1 MKSQTKHWKLYPPAP
16 RLHLDAGPEHPV
28 LAQVLYNRGVR
39 VQADMAA
46 FLAGNH
52 AVKENPY
59 RLKGMVEAVQR
70 LLQAIDSRQTI
81 CVYGDFD
88 ADGVTATA
96 LLVTALQTAGARVGP
111 YIPHRV
117 DEGYGLNLEA
127 IETIAAKGAK
137 VIITVDCGIRSVAE
151 VARAVE
157 LGLDVIVTD
166 HHSIGPIMPPALAVI
181 NPKRADNPD
190 TFDGLAGV
198 GVAYRLA
205 QGILRAVSERDE
217 SPLSKAQVEE
227 IETDLLDLVAIGT
240 VADMLPLV
248 GENRSLVQRGLTQL
262 NRTQRPGL
270 LALYAVAAVQPGTVD
285 TTTIGF
291 RIAPRIN
298 AAGRLDSAALA
309 YKLLRTTDPAE
320 AAELAQELE
329 SLNQRRRTLTEEVSA
344 QAEAQLTPQIAG
356 DAPLYLVSGPDF
368 LSGIVGL
375 VAGRLTDRLYRPTL
389 VIEEGA
395 EESRGSA
402 RSIQEFHITAALDEI
417 SHLLVRHGG
426 HHMAAGFTL
435 RSERLAEFKTA
446 ITAIAHR
453 ELSAYDGDLRPTLL
467 VDAELPLVDVNW
479 GLTHQLA
486 RLEPT
491 GQGNPTPTF
500 LFPNCR
506 VRDHRTVGKGQHLKL
521 TLSTGKGAEVM
532 DAIAFG
538 LGEWAGELKPGIRV
552 DLVGQIGV
560 NEWNNEKRLQV
571 VVEDMRLAEK

>member
-1 MKSQTKHWKLYPPAP
+1 MKSQTKRWKLYPPAP
-16 RLHLDAGPEHPV
+16 RLHLDTGPEHPV

-39 VQADMAA
+39 VPAEMAV
-46 FLAGNH
+46 FLAENH
-52 AVKENPY
+52 AVKENPF
-59 RLKGMVEAVQR
+59 RLKGLPEAVQR
-70 LLQAIDSRQTI
+70 LLQAMDSRQTI

-96 LLVTALQTAGARVGP
+96 LLVTAIQAAGGRVGP

-127 IETIAAKGAK
+127 VETIAAKGAHLL
-137 VIITVDCGIRSVAE
+137 ITVDCGIRSVAE
-151 VARAVE
+151 VARAVA

-166 HHSIGPIMPPALAVI
+166 HHSIGPVLPPALAVI
-181 NPKRADNPD
+181 NPKRLDNPD

-205 QGILRAVSERDE
+205 QGILRAVAEREE
-217 SPLSKAQVEE
+217 SPLSKERAEE
-227 IETDLLDLVAIGT
+227 IETELLDFVAIGT

-248 GENRSLVQRGLTQL
+248 GENRSLVQRGLAQL

-270 LALYAVAAVQPGTVD
+270 LALYAVAGVQPGTVD

-291 RIAPRIN
+291 RLAPRIN

-309 YKLLRTTDPAE
+309 YKLLRTTDPVQ

-329 SLNQRRRTLTEEVSA
+329 ALNQRRRSLTLEISA
-344 QAEAQLTPQIAG
+344 QAEEQLTDQLDAN
-356 DAPLYLVSGPDF
+356 APLYVISGPSF

-417 SHLLVRHGG
+417 SHMLVRHGG

-435 RSERLAEFKTA
+435 RNERLAEFRAA
-446 ITAIAHR
+446 ITAIAQR
-453 ELSAYDGDLRPTLL
+453 ELGAYDGELRPTLW
-467 VDAELPLVDVNW
+467 VDAELPLADVNW
-479 GLTHQLA
+479 GLARQLA

-491 GQGNPTPTF
+491 GQGNPAPTF

-506 VRDHRTVGKGQHLKL
+506 VREHRTVGKGQHLKL
-521 TLSTGKGAEVM
+521 TLSAGRGAEVM

-538 LGEWAGELKPGIRV
+538 LGDWAGELKPGIRV

-560 NEWNNEKRLQV
+560 NEWNKEKRLQL